1 MICISLFGELTFIAL
16 LSMYKSVEPT

>member
-16 LSMYKSVEPT
+16 LSMYKSVEQT